1 MPTRVLI
8 VDASFTIRALLAIL
22 FDADERFVSSGIVAN
37 AEEATAAIGK
47 RLPDIAILEHP
58 SPDALPLLDTL
69 AAERVPVILLT
80 NGEHH
85 APLAKEL
92 RALGAVA
99 RFEKNR
105 LRGDARHL
113 PDLADHA
120 ARKDRERKL
129 RHQPPAPSRPAK
141 GAAPRLP
148 I

>member
-8 VDASFTIRALLAIL
+8 VDTSFTIRALLAIL
-22 FDADERFVSSGIVAN
+22 FDADDRFLSSGIVAN
-37 AEEATAAIGK
+37 AEEARAAIGK

-58 SPDALPLLDTL
+58 SPDALTLLDTL

-80 NGEHH
+80 NGERH

-99 RFEKNR
+99 RFDKNR
-105 LRGDARHL
+105 LRSEARHL
-113 PDLADHA
+113 LDLADHA

-129 RHQPPAPSRPAK
+129 RHQPAPTPRA
-141 GAAPRLP
+141 ARVTAPRPLT
-148 I
+148 